1 VVVGSGDDAAVVTAS
16 GLSVTSIDTAVD
28 GVHFRV
34 GDGWFA
40 PADVGRRA
48 LAAAISDIAAMGADP
63 GEVYIALQIP
73 PRFPEASALELVRG
87 AAQSSAR
94 HGFVIAGG
102 DVVASPVL
110 AVSVTAVGWADSSR
124 RLPTRDRARPGEEVG
139 VTGGLGAAAAALA
152 VMEGRAPRSAALP
165 SVAAAL
171 ARARDPQPRLREGRA
186 LAGAGVSAM
195 IDVSDG
201 LAVDAGHI
209 GRASGVR
216 LAIRL
221 AELPLAEGVRE
232 VAAELDEPP
241 WRLAAGGGEDYELC
255 FCAPAGARERIE
267 RVLAALGGAAVT
279 WIGEDVRIEGYEHR
293 W

>member
-1 VVVGSGDDAAVVTAS
+1 
-16 GLSVTSIDTAVD
+16 
-28 GVHFRV
+28 
-34 GDGWFA
+34 
-40 PADVGRRA
+40 
-48 LAAAISDIAAMGADP
+48 M
-63 GEVYIALQIP
+63 
-73 PRFPEASALELVRG
+73 
-87 AAQSSAR
+87 
-94 HGFVIAGG
+94 
-102 DVVASPVL
+102 
-110 AVSVTAVGWADSSR
+110 
-124 RLPTRDRARPGEEVG
+124 
-139 VTGGLGAAAAALA
+139 TGGLGAAAAALA

-279 WIGEDVRIEGYEHR
+279 WIGSVGADGEPGAAFSDERGEDVRIEGYEHR